1 MAVSQALAL
10 PALIVAY
17 SLNPRS
23 RPVVLADLGYVH
35 YLPYAWL
42 HRTRLYIYLAVAVS
56 IGSFLLQ
63 LVLQSAT
70 FLSILFYVA
79 VIYFIASPLV
89 YRHAARITL
98 AGTTQPASS

>member
-10 PALIVAY
+10 PALIVSY

-23 RPVVLADLGYVH
+23 IPVVLAALGGVLF
-35 YLPYAWL
+35 LPYAWL

-63 LVLQSAT
+63 LVLQSAA
-70 FLSILFYVA
+70 FSSILFYVA
-79 VIYFIASPLV
+79 AIYFIV
-89 YRHAARITL
+89 
-98 AGTTQPASS
+98 

>member
-10 PALIVAY
+10 PALIVSY

-23 RPVVLADLGYVH
+23 IPVVLAALGGV
-35 YLPYAWL
+35 LFLLYAWL

-63 LVLQSAT
+63 LVLQSAA
-70 FLSILFYVA
+70 FSSILFYVA
-79 VIYFIASPLV
+79 AIYFIV
-89 YRHAARITL
+89 
-98 AGTTQPASS
+98 